1 MITQTQDVANKRA
14 IQYTVNSIYNLV
26 FENSDLINFR
36 IEFST
41 KHKYFGVFHFEGNRT
56 KELHLIVL
64 LDSAS
69 ALEELLEVEDTIIE
83 RIAEFKDQKGE
94 AA

>member
-1 MITQTQDVANKRA
+1 MITKTQDVANQRA
-14 IQYTVNSIYNLV
+14 IQYTVNSIYNLF

-36 IEFST
+36 IEFSI

-64 LDSAS
+64 LDSES

-83 RIAEFKDQKGE
+83 RIAELKDQKGE